1 VWFPHWLFWVPFHS
15 CYSLAAAAQF
25 ITPIYMIQSVVQ
37 LVVFCTC
44 SFRKLCIRGSQPFL
58 PMHLFSSCHNVVP
71 HLQDY
76 LTQQV
81 HSEYSEKY
89 YLLFNCALY
98 IVSLMH
104 FAGLPSLHVLLM
116 STVWPIKIIGITSV
130 IFAKGQYSSRL
141 SMPVCGCSETLKFSP
156 WGNSGWEL
164 LHCVLF
170 HASCVTK
177 VLLCILVFVTTCIY
191 KCRLQLGW
199 QW

>member
-1 VWFPHWLFWVPFHS
+1 MWFPHWLFWVPFHS

-81 HSEYSEKY
+81 HSKYSEKY

-130 IFAKGQYSSRL
+130 IFAKRSVFQQTEYASLWLQWNPEILPLGEFRPPPPVGNSCIVCYF
-141 SMPVCGCSETLKFSP
+141 MPV
-156 WGNSGWEL
+156 
-164 LHCVLF
+164 V
-170 HASCVTK
+170 
-177 VLLCILVFVTTCIY
+177 
-191 KCRLQLGW
+191 
-199 QW
+199 